1 MQQQDRFSDHRHPDA
16 AHDGNGSRCLAAIG
30 LSRHSADL
38 CFRGTR
44 PGRHGRS
51 EKGNLLH
58 WKTVCSEVAVGNCKP
73 ILQLIPYA
81 TQTRCTAFIEQRST
95 SYMSSTARIKKSD
108 LAYYIH
114 DGPAAFRFQLSGDV
128 SGAGVR
134 NLEQTW
140 RTASSAFGGRSLVV
154 DLTLVTG
161 IDHAGRELL
170 EKWRV
175 EGAGIVVSSSAAK
188 DRIESMMD
196 LPITLLGKKTKQY
209 A

>member
-1 MQQQDRFSDHRHPDA
+1 MPPFAPLVGPLRMSNDA
-16 AHDGNGSRCLAAIG
+16 HNILCNSILYETIAKALCYDSLRMSSLSFIDQFVRCFVPAPFIQ

-95 SYMSSTARIKKSD
+95 SYMSNTARIKKSD

-140 RTASSAFGGRSLVV
+140 RTA
-154 DLTLVTG
+154 
-161 IDHAGRELL
+161 
-170 EKWRV
+170 
-175 EGAGIVVSSSAAK
+175 
-188 DRIESMMD
+188 
-196 LPITLLGKKTKQY
+196 
-209 A
+209 